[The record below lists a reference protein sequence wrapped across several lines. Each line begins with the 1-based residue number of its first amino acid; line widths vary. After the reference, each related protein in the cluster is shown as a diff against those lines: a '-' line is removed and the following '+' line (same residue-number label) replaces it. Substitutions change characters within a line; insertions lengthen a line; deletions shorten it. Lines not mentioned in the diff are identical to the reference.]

1 MEPQSS
7 VGVSLDF
14 HCCSNLDFV
23 VVVVVVVV
31 AMNWTRHHDV
41 LGPAGNCIANVRWRY
56 YRSSPCRGKKKKVV
70 FFSFS
75 ATVNQL
81 INDGVE
87 RLPRTSF
94 AVVFR
99 CCFSVWNATL
109 PSETQLF
116 GSLTFSSAVVFVIL
130 PFRNSHRARE
140 FEAESGSL
148 FYKKKTK
155 QTNKLC
161 DSTVQRPF
169 RPSS

>member
-1 MEPQSS
+1 MNTTPRRFGPGRQLHRECAVALLSELS
-7 VGVSLDF
+7 VP
-14 HCCSNLDFV
+14 
-23 VVVVVVVV
+23 
-31 AMNWTRHHDV
+31 RQ
-41 LGPAGNCIANVRWRY
+41 
-56 YRSSPCRGKKKKVV
+56 KKKVV

-148 FYKKKTK
+148 FYKKKNKTNK
-155 QTNKLC
+155 QTLRL
-161 DSTVQRPF
+161 DRSTAVPAFELTRPHCF
-169 RPSS
+169 FLFILFLVKCSFCAAAS

>member
-1 MEPQSS
+1 MNTTPRRFGPGRQLHRECAVALLSELS
-7 VGVSLDF
+7 VP
-14 HCCSNLDFV
+14 
-23 VVVVVVVV
+23 
-31 AMNWTRHHDV
+31 RQ
-41 LGPAGNCIANVRWRY
+41 
-56 YRSSPCRGKKKKVV
+56 KKKVV